1 MIFKTIQDEIKRRA
15 TRDQSGTQFDTAVKN
30 IINTSLFRL
39 SREGMWRSLR
49 RKGSFTTVTSYTE
62 GTGAAAVTE
71 DSTAVTI
78 TGATLLTDGVQVGRY
93 IKFDGSGTY
102 YKIDTITGETTLT
115 LDKAYDGDTATD
127 AEYEILPQE
136 EYNLPIQAG
145 HRTFLWHK
153 EYGYPYQMGYVT
165 DQSFYSSGAY
175 DTNKAIPTHYRMW
188 SEDMVITPLLE
199 PSVMRVFSSVITD
212 TSQAVTIFGTVS
224 GYPDFEQVSLT
235 GTAAAS
241 GSKLFTMVER
251 VVKDA
256 STTGRITVDANS
268 GNTTVAVLP
277 VGDTTDGI
285 QYRKVQ
291 LYPLPNSAFDINVWY
306 YKDPYRLVNDYD
318 IHELGQDFDEAIIC
332 LSVSKI
338 KYETS
343 QAEGDK
349 WFGLYKDEL
358 RTLRKTNTDKPDW
371 LPTLKKPGSGRGD
384 DLIHPQ
390 LRASQVGSYFGI
402 RTRR

>member
-1 MIFKTIQDEIKRRA
+1 MIFSTLQDEVKRRA
-15 TRDQSGTQFDTAVKN
+15 TRDQSGTTFDTAVKN

-39 SREGMWRSLR
+39 SREGMWRPLR

-102 YKIDTITGETTLT
+102 YKIATITGETTLT
-115 LDKAYDGDTATD
+115 LDKIYDGDDATD
-127 AEYEILPQE
+127 AEYSILPQE

-175 DTNKAIPTHYRMW
+175 DTNTAIPTHYRMW
-188 SEDMVITPLLE
+188 SEDMVITPLLA

-235 GTAAAS
+235 GTTAAS
-241 GSKLFTMVER
+241 GSKSFSMVER

-268 GNTTVAVLP
+268 ANTTVAVLP

-291 LYPLPNSAFDINVWY
+291 LYPLPNSAFDIYVWY

-332 LSVSKI
+332 LSVAKI

-343 QAEGDK
+343 QTEGDK

-358 RTLRKTNTDKPDW
+358 RTLRKTNTDKIDW
-371 LPTLKKPGSGRGD
+371 IPTLNKPKSGRAD

-390 LRASQVGSYFGI
+390 LRASQAGAYFG
-402 RTRR
+402 RRVR

>member
-1 MIFKTIQDEIKRRA
+1 
-15 TRDQSGTQFDTAVKN
+15 
-30 IINTSLFRL
+30 
-39 SREGMWRSLR
+39 
-49 RKGSFTTVTSYTE
+49 
-62 GTGAAAVTE
+62 
-71 DSTAVTI
+71 
-78 TGATLLTDGVQVGRY
+78 
-93 IKFDGSGTY
+93 
-102 YKIDTITGETTLT
+102 
-115 LDKAYDGDTATD
+115 
-127 AEYEILPQE
+127 
-136 EYNLPIQAG
+136 
-145 HRTFLWHK
+145 
-153 EYGYPYQMGYVT
+153 
-165 DQSFYSSGAY
+165 
-175 DTNKAIPTHYRMW
+175 
-188 SEDMVITPLLE
+188 LLE

-235 GTAAAS
+235 GTAAAI
-241 GSKLFTMVER
+241 GSKSFTMVER